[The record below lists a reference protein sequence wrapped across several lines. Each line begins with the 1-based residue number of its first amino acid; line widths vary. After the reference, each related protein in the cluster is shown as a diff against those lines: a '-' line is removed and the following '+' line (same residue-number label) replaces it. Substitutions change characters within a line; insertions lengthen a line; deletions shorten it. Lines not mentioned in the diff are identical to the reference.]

1 MNRINVVPRYL
12 TKVLAMLLT
21 IALAM
26 GVSMSALA
34 DGEVNVYNWEDYI
47 SEGALALFEE
57 ETGIK
62 VNYMRFTTNE
72 DMLVQV
78 RADPTNYDVIFPSD
92 YIIERLISEEL
103 LEELDWGNIPNASN
117 VLGWLNNPSYD
128 PDGRFSVP
136 YMWGTVGILYNTKMV
151 NAPIDSWTAL
161 WDEEYKNNVFMMDSI
176 RDTIGVTLK
185 MLGYSMNERS
195 QEALDA
201 VKDRLIEQKR
211 AGIVKAYQ
219 VDETKDKM
227 IAGEAA
233 IGVVWSG
240 DAAYAMGYN
249 EDLAYVV
256 PNEGSNVWVDGMC
269 VPKGARNKAN
279 AETFIDFM
287 CRPDVAL
294 LNFEEIWYCT
304 PNAGTIALL
313 DEETLQDE
321 TIFPPQDVID
331 RCEFFQDI
339 SSDITRFNRIW
350 LAVKSAR

>member
-1 MNRINVVPRYL
+1 MRLRVSAILIIAVI
-12 TKVLAMLLT
+12 MLGAASA
-21 IALAM
+21 ALA
-26 GVSMSALA
+26 G
-34 DGEVNVYNWEDYI
+34 GEVNVYNWEDYI
-47 SEGALALFEE
+47 SEDALALFEE
-57 ETGIK
+57 ETGIT

-92 YIIERLISEEL
+92 YIIERLVSEDL
-103 LEELDWGNIPNASN
+103 LEELNWENIPNMSYT
-117 VLGWLNNPSYD
+117 LDWLRNPSYD
-128 PDGRFSVP
+128 PEGRFSAP
-136 YMWGTVGILYNTKMV
+136 YMWGTVGILYNTTMV
-151 NAPIDSWTAL
+151 SEPIDSWAAM
-161 WDEEYKNNVFMMDSI
+161 WDAQYKNNVFMMDSI

-185 MLGYSMNERS
+185 MLGYSMNERG

-201 VKDRLIEQKR
+201 VKDKLIEQKR
-211 AGIVKAYQ
+211 TGIVKAYQ

-233 IGVVWSG
+233 MGVVWSG

-256 PNEGSNVWVDGMC
+256 PKEGSNVWVDGMC
-269 VPKGARNKAN
+269 VPKGARNKGN
-279 AETFIDFM
+279 AEAFIDFM

-294 LNFEEIWYCT
+294 MNFEEIWYCT
-304 PNAGTIALL
+304 PNAGAIALL
-313 DEETLQDE
+313 DEETLGDE
-321 TIFPPQDVID
+321 TVFPPQDVVD

-339 SSDITRFNRIW
+339 ASDITRFNRIW